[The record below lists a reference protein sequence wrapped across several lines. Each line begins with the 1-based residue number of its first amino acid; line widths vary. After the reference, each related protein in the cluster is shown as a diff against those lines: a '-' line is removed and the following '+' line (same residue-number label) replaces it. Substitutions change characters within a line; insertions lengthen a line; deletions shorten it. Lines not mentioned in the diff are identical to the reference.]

1 MEPGAHIEELVRIAA
16 ARRVVVLLGLGLL
29 RDLLLIR
36 PDKTW
41 VRTFTFLK
49 TMVGGDTHDG

>member
-1 MEPGAHIEELVRIAA
+1 MEPVAHIEELVRIAA

-29 RDLLLIR
+29 RDLLIR

-41 VRTFTFLK
+41 VRIFTFLK